1 MAIMENLTP
10 EELERYGGAEY
21 GAGAE
26 AGAADDAQ
34 YDAVP
39 WPDPMNEAALHGIT
53 GDFVRMVDPT
63 TEADP
68 VAVLLSFL
76 AAFGAVVGRGPF
88 IEAGG
93 VRHGTNLFVCLVGN
107 TAKGRKGTSW
117 GPVERILYG
126 LDDEFTREKTPNGL
140 SSGEGL
146 IWAVRDAVVKTQ
158 AKRVN
163 GKRVD
168 GEYEEVTEDPGI
180 ADKRLLLV
188 ESEMGQT
195 LQVLR
200 REGNTLSPVLRQV
213 WDGKECLQALVKTN
227 KAKAT
232 GAHIG
237 MIGHVTKAE
246 LIENFTAVEILNG
259 LGNRFLWAC
268 VRRSKLLPHG
278 GKISAQQ
285 AEQIISQVAQAV
297 QFARLAPE
305 VGRSSEYVQLWEK
318 VYPMLAVEKV
328 GNWGAATGRAE
339 AQVTR
344 LAMVYALLDCT
355 DTINAAH
362 LRAALAV
369 WEYCDASAR
378 FIFGGQVYDAKAA
391 KVLEA
396 LKGGPLSQT
405 EIIRKL
411 GGHLS
416 GQALRVK
423 LEGLSAAKKI
433 GCRECDSGGVR
444 KKIEWFL
451 I

>member
-1 MAIMENLTP
+1 MMENLTP
-10 EELERYGGAEY
+10 EELARYGGADFA
-21 GAGAE
+21 AGAE

-39 WPDPMNEAALHGIT
+39 WPDSMNEAALHGIA

-93 VRHGTNLFVCLVGN
+93 VRHGTNLFICLVGN

-168 GEYEEVTEDPGI
+168 GEYEEVTEDPGVT
-180 ADKRLLLV
+180 DKRLLLV
-188 ESEMGQT
+188 ESELGQT

-285 AEQIISQVAQAV
+285 AEQVISQVAQAV

-305 VGRSSEYVQLWEK
+305 VGRSAECIHLWEK
-318 VYPMLAVEKV
+318 VYPILSAEKI

-339 AQVTR
+339 AQVMR

-355 DTINAAH
+355 DTISAAH

-378 FIFGGQVYDAKAA
+378 FIFGGQDSDPIQQKIIDR
-391 KVLEA
+391 
-396 LKGGPLSQT
+396 LKSGPATQT
-405 EIIRKL
+405 EINAYFNRHI
-411 GGHLS
+411 S
-416 GQALRVK
+416 ASVLREK
-423 LEGLSAAKKI
+423 LETLSAKGRVTCCEERTDGRTKKKW
-433 GCRECDSGGVR
+433 S
-444 KKIEWFL
+444 L
-451 I
+451 IK

>member
-1 MAIMENLTP
+1 M
-10 EELERYGGAEY
+10 
-21 GAGAE
+21 
-26 AGAADDAQ
+26 
-34 YDAVP
+34 
-39 WPDPMNEAALHGIT
+39 
-53 GDFVRMVDPT
+53 
-63 TEADP
+63 
-68 VAVLLSFL
+68 
-76 AAFGAVVGRGPF
+76 
-88 IEAGG
+88 
-93 VRHGTNLFVCLVGN
+93 
-107 TAKGRKGTSW
+107 
-117 GPVERILYG
+117 
-126 LDDEFTREKTPNGL
+126 
-140 SSGEGL
+140 
-146 IWAVRDAVVKTQ
+146 
-158 AKRVN
+158 
-163 GKRVD
+163 
-168 GEYEEVTEDPGI
+168 
-180 ADKRLLLV
+180 
-188 ESEMGQT
+188 
-195 LQVLR
+195 
-200 REGNTLSPVLRQV
+200 
-213 WDGKECLQALVKTN
+213 
-227 KAKAT
+227 
-232 GAHIG
+232 
-237 MIGHVTKAE
+237 
-246 LIENFTAVEILNG
+246 
-259 LGNRFLWAC
+259 
-268 VRRSKLLPHG
+268 
-278 GKISAQQ
+278 
-285 AEQIISQVAQAV
+285 

>member
-1 MAIMENLTP
+1 MDVNELTSD
-10 EELERYGGAEY
+10 ELDRYGGNAA
-21 GAGAE
+21 GAAGAE

-39 WPDPMNEAALHGIT
+39 WPDSMNPAAFYGIA
-53 GDFVRMVDPT
+53 GEFVKVVDPI

-68 VAVLLSFL
+68 AALLMSFI
-76 AAFGAVVGRGPF
+76 ATFGAVVGRGPF
-88 IEAGG
+88 VEAGG

-117 GPVERILYG
+117 GPVERILFG
-126 LDDEFTREKTPNGL
+126 LDEDFAREKTPNGL

-146 IWAVRDAVVKTQ
+146 IWTVRDAITKTQ
-158 AKRVN
+158 AKRIN

-168 GEYEEVTEDPGI
+168 GEYEEVTEDPGVS
-180 ADKRLLLV
+180 DKRLLLV

-200 REGNTLSPVLRQV
+200 REGNTLSPVLRQI
-213 WDGKECLQALVKTN
+213 WDGKECLQSLVKTN

-246 LIENFTAVEILNG
+246 LIENFSAVEILNG
-259 LGNRFLWAC
+259 LGNRFLWVC

-278 GKISAQQ
+278 GKMSQEEA
-285 AEQIISQVAQAV
+285 ARIISQVAQAV
-297 QFARLAPE
+297 AFAKMGPE
-305 VGRSSEYVQLWEK
+305 VGRSPEYLKLWERI
-318 VYPMLAVEKV
+318 YPILTAEKV
-328 GNWGAATGRAE
+328 GNWGSATGRAE

-344 LAMVYALLDCT
+344 LATIFALMDST
-355 DTINAAH
+355 DTISADHLKAAV
-362 LRAALAV
+362 AV

-391 KVLEA
+391 RVLEA

-405 EIIRKL
+405 EIIRKM

-416 GQALRVK
+416 GQALRIK

-433 GCRECDSGGVR
+433 GFRECDSGGVR